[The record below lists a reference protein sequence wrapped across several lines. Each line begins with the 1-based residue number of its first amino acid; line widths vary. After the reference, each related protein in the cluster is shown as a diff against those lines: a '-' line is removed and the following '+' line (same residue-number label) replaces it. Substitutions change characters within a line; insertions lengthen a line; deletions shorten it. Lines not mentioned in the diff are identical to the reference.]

1 MVFYEVRKEM
11 AEWALNVIDLFK
23 HVGTGKDILWAGTF
37 ALCARVLYLLVK
49 DTAL

>member
-1 MVFYEVRKEM
+1 MVFYEVRKKM
-11 AEWALNVIDLFK
+11 AEWALNVK